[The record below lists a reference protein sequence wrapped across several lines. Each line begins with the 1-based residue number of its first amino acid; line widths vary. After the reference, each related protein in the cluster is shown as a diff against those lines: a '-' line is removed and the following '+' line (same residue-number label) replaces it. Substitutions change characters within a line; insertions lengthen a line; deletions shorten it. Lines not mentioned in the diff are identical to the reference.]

1 MKNYYFHFWKFFI
14 SLILNIITFTMVIF
28 IKLDKIFISDEA
40 ISLCYVILSLFIVL
54 FYTLN
59 LRVLKEGKNILCC
72 RNEESTGDNGGD
84 EDDDEDEEIEIGYMS
99 KEKLTESQ

>member
-1 MKNYYFHFWKFFI
+1 MD
-14 SLILNIITFTMVIF
+14 S
-28 IKLDKIFISDEA
+28 LDKIFISDEA

-72 RNEESTGDNGGD
+72 RNEESTEDNGRD
-84 EDDDEDEEIEIGYMS
+84 EDENEEIEIGYMN
-99 KEKLTESQ
+99 EKKLIESQ